1 MKTYLVGG
9 AVRDRLLGLTVGE
22 RDWVVVGASPEQM
35 RAAGYT
41 PVGKDFPV
49 FLHPQSKEEYAL
61 ARTERKTAV
70 GYHGFEFHTGP
81 EVTLEDDLIRRDLTI
96 NAMAEDDNG
105 DLIDPHGGQRDLQ
118 ARVLRHVSEAFAE
131 DPVRILR
138 LARFHARFAALGFT
152 VADETLAV
160 MRQMVEAGEV
170 DALVPERIWQEMRR
184 ALMCERPSQFIETL
198 RACGALARI
207 LPEVDALF
215 GVPQTAT
222 YHPEIDTGVHVMMA
236 LDLAAAE
243 QQPLEVCYAVL
254 LHDLG
259 KALTPERFLPSH
271 RGHEKKGVPPVQA
284 VSERLRAPKA
294 CAELARIVTLDHLN
308 VHRAAELRGETLLK
322 LLERM
327 DAFRQPERLEQVIAA
342 CSCDARGRGGEP
354 PTVYAGGEI
363 LREAYERANAI
374 QARDVMADGVSGP
387 EIGQQMRARRIA
399 VLEAWRGERAN
410 E

>member
-9 AVRDRLLGLTVGE
+9 AVRDRLLGLPVGE
-22 RDWVVVGASPEQM
+22 RDWVVVGARPEQL
-35 RAAGYT
+35 RDAGFK

-70 GYHGFEFHTGP
+70 GYHGFEFYTGTD
-81 EVTLEDDLIRRDLTI
+81 VSLEDDLIRRDLTI
-96 NAMAEDDNG
+96 NAMAEDDEG
-105 DLIDPHGGQRDLQ
+105 QLIDPHGGQRDLE
-118 ARVLRHVSEAFAE
+118 ARVLRHVSDAFSE

-152 VADETLAV
+152 VADDTLAL

-198 RACGALARI
+198 RACGALKKI

-243 QQPLEVCYAVL
+243 QQPLEVRYAVL

-271 RGHEKKGVPPVQA
+271 RGHEKKGVPPVKA

-294 CAELARIVTLDHLN
+294 CADLAAIVTVDHLN
-308 VHRAAELRGETLLK
+308 VHRAAELRGETLLN

-327 DAFRQPERLEQVIAA
+327 DAFRQPARLEQVIAA

-354 PTVYAGGEI
+354 PTVYVGGEI

-387 EIGQQMRARRIA
+387 EIGKQMRARRIA
-399 VLEAWRGERAN
+399 VLEAWRRERAN
-410 E
+410 G

>member
-9 AVRDRLLGLTVGE
+9 AVRDRLLGLRVGE

-35 RAAGYT
+35 REAGYT

-70 GYHGFEFHTGP
+70 GYHGFEFYTGAD
-81 EVTLEDDLIRRDLTI
+81 VSLEDDLIRRDLTI
-96 NAMAEDDNG
+96 NAMAEDDDG
-105 DLIDPHGGQRDLQ
+105 RLIDPHGGQRDIE
-118 ARVLRHVSEAFAE
+118 ARVLRHVSDAFAE

-138 LARFHARFAALGFT
+138 LARFHARFASLGFS
-152 VADETLAV
+152 VAEETLAL

-198 RACGALARI
+198 RACGALKKI

-243 QQPLEVCYAVL
+243 QQPLEVRYAVL

-259 KALTPERFLPSH
+259 KGLTPERFLPSH
-271 RGHEKKGVPPVQA
+271 RGHEKKGVPPVKA
-284 VSERLRAPKA
+284 VSERLRAPKT
-294 CAELARIVTLDHLN
+294 CAELAAIVTLDHLN

-327 DAFRQPERLEQVIAA
+327 DAFRQPTRLEQVIAA

-363 LREAYERANAI
+363 LREAYERANTI
-374 QARDVMADGVSGP
+374 QARDVMADGVTGP
-387 EIGQQMRARRIA
+387 EIGKQMRARRIA
-399 VLEAWRGERAN
+399 VLENWRQQRTSG
-410 E
+410 